1 MRFPLQACS
10 LSKRMK
16 GAALEL
22 VVARVVRA
30 AAMAACLRLW
40 GGVGRLVGECDGGGS
55 ERAEKQSIAETV
67 ERCGNGSG
75 QV

>member
-1 MRFPLQACS
+1 
-10 LSKRMK
+10 MK

-40 GGVGRLVGECDGGGS
+40 GGVGRLVGECDGEAAKGQGS
-55 ERAEKQSIAETV
+55 NQS
-67 ERCGNGSG
+67 RKL
-75 QV
+75 